1 MEILRKSAKN
11 LITEEKTTM
20 LKINMFTPTHFRNE
34 SRVLKEVISASK
46 AGFQVQVIALRD
58 DENKLPRNESFAE
71 WDVKRIGLTITS
83 KIWSKIEFIKLP
95 FQYLEYVTKVI
106 KESRSANIIHVHDFE
121 TLPAAVIIKLLS
133 FGNTKIF
140 YNAHEVEPECSG
152 HGSSESLKCLLRMG
166 ERCCLPFV
174 NFVITNDLN
183 CENKASILL
192 EQYNMILQNL
202 TKKKKG
208 TRKFK
213 INMIVAKN
221 YHSHS
226 RVLEKAIAASK
237 AGFQVQLIALA
248 EHEKFTGLN
257 VKQIVLTTTKI
268 WSKIE
273 RIKLLIQLFE
283 YTIILAKEGRTANI
297 IHAHDFEAL
306 PAAVIIKLLSFG
318 KTKILYDAHELET
331 HRNGLF
337 GLIKFLYAI
346 GERCC
351 FPFADATI
359 TVSDSIADWYQK
371 HYGIVR
377 PSVVRNIPEINNLS
391 INNEQFNLKR
401 KFDLKEG
408 DILFIY
414 QGGLAAGRG
423 IEHLLEIFSKV
434 NKDRH
439 IVFMGY
445 GLLSTKTQEY
455 AEINHNIHYLPAV
468 PPEDVLAHTTTADIG
483 IYLME
488 NICLNHYYSLP
499 NKLFEYILA
508 GLPVIIND
516 LPDQR
521 SIIEQFNCGWIAA
534 ESDKEIIGFI
544 NNIDFEEISKKKE
557 GSRYAQNNL
566 SWENEANVLLEEYN
580 RILRK

>member
-1 MEILRKSAKN
+1 MS
-11 LITEEKTTM
+11 
-20 LKINMFTPTHFRNE
+20 KINMFVANDFRSD
-34 SRVLKEVISASK
+34 SRVLKEAVSASK
-46 AGFQVQVIALRD
+46 AGFQVQVIALGD
-58 DENKLPRNESFAE
+58 NEGKLPLNESFAG
-71 WDVKRIGLTITS
+71 WDVKRIVLITA
-83 KIWSKIEFIKLP
+83 KIWFKIELIKLP
-95 FQYLEYVTKVI
+95 IQYLEYVIKVI
-106 KESRSANIIHVHDFE
+106 KKSKSANIIHVYDLE

-133 FGNTKIF
+133 LGNTKIF
-140 YNAHEVEPECSG
+140 YNTHEMEPECSG
-152 HGSSESLKCLLRMG
+152 YGSSKSLKYLLRMG

-174 NFVITNDLN
+174 NFVITNNLN
-183 CENKASILL
+183 CENETSILV
-192 EQYNMILQNL
+192 EQYNMILHNFML
-202 TKKKKG
+202 KDRG
-208 TRKFK
+208 SRKCK

-221 YHSHS
+221 FHNDP
-226 RVLEKAIAASK
+226 RILEEAVTASK
-237 AGFQVQLIALA
+237 AGFQIQIITLGH
-248 EHEKFTGLN
+248 HEKFTGWD
-257 VKQIVLTTTKI
+257 VKRIVLTTTKI
-268 WSKIE
+268 WTKI
-273 RIKLLIQLFE
+273 RILLLQIELLE
-283 YTIILAKEGRTANI
+283 YNIILVKEGRAANI
-297 IHAHDFEAL
+297 IHANDLNTL

-331 HRNGLF
+331 DCNGLF
-337 GLIKFLYAI
+337 GLLKFLYI
-346 GERCC
+346 IVERCC
-351 FPFADATI
+351 IPFADSVI

-371 HYGIVR
+371 HYRIARHG
-377 PSVVRNIPEINNLS
+377 VVRNIPETNEIS
-391 INNEQFNLKR
+391 IDNEKFSLKR

-414 QGGLAAGRG
+414 QGGIRSGRG
-423 IEHLLEIFSKV
+423 VERLLEIFSKA

-439 IVFMGY
+439 IVFMGD
-445 GLLSTKTQEY
+445 GPLSAEIQQY

-488 NICLNHYYSLP
+488 NTCLNHYYSLP

-534 ESDKEIIGFI
+534 ESDEEVIDFI

-566 SWENEANVLLEEYN
+566 SWENEANVLLEEYTAT
-580 RILRK
+580 LMK